1 MKKVIFALLLML
13 PLTVF
18 AAEPKVLTVSAS
30 ANGGTVSYTGT
41 TEDGLSSVMC
51 RLIDKDGEVADRL
64 STAVENN
71 EFVGSFT
78 NVSNGE
84 YEVACARYE
93 GGDVVKN
100 SVTVVA
106 SATQTNNPQTN
117 DPGIGASLI
126 ILGVSVAGIVGAT
139 VYLKKRKT
147 NKE

>member
-1 MKKVIFALLLML
+1 
-13 PLTVF
+13 
-18 AAEPKVLTVSAS
+18 
-30 ANGGTVSYTGT
+30 
-41 TEDGLSSVMC
+41 MC

-126 ILGVSVAGIVGAT
+126 ILGVSVAGIVGAV

-147 NKE
+147 N